1 MGLPLSPSNPRITT
15 PANIIPKR
23 AGTQEIAPF
32 AARGRTAVSTVV
44 PWHQGGMLHST
55 RLYSRQT
62 LHRLIPSQP
71 AVTAKASAA
80 G

>member
-32 AARGRTAVSTVV
+32 AARGRTAVSTVF
-44 PWHQGGMLHST
+44 PWYQGGD
-55 RLYSRQT
+55 
-62 LHRLIPSQP
+62 
-71 AVTAKASAA
+71 AA
-80 G
+80 